1 MKANPGGQIDPSEIV
16 GRDKL
21 VARLWE
27 VLQRQSLVLIA
38 ERRMGK
44 TCVMKKME
52 SDHPPGVITFDR
64 DLEGLRSPLEFVEGV
79 FHDVEKYLSRLER
92 TAVKARRLLTHLS
105 GAEVP
110 KLGRFPSVTA
120 AHWKVLLTNIL
131 EDLAEHQSG
140 LVVLFWDEMPMMLK
154 NIKDSN
160 GEAVALEILDTLRS
174 LRHAHASLRM
184 VYTGSIGLHN
194 VIRSLKKS
202 GNPDDPTNDM
212 QTEDVPPL
220 SRPDAIELAQKLFA
234 GEGMQVADEATA
246 AAVADSVDC
255 IPYYVH
261 HVVDQ
266 MKHRGTAT
274 DPDSVRQLV
283 AACLI
288 DPQDPW
294 HLQHYRERIDSYYDE
309 ADRPFMLAMLD
320 ALATAQSPLTFGEVY
335 RHVKAKVV
343 TDDKE
348 RVLGLLGLLKR
359 DHYACPEPDGRVRF
373 SFSIVKRWWVLSRG
387 LTQ

>member
-1 MKANPGGQIDPSEIV
+1 MKANPGGQIDPREIV

-21 VARLWE
+21 VARLWD

-44 TCVMKKME
+44 TCVMKKMQSE
-52 SDHPPGVITFDR
+52 SPPGVLTFDR

-79 FHDVEKYLSRLER
+79 FHDVEEHLSRMER
-92 TAVKARRLLTHLS
+92 TAVKARALLTHLG
-105 GAEVP
+105 GADVP
-110 KLGRFPSVTA
+110 KLGRLPNVA
-120 AHWKVLLTNIL
+120 ATHWKALLTRIL
-131 EDLAEHQSG
+131 EDLADHQSG

-154 NIKDSN
+154 TIKDSS

-174 LRHAHASLRM
+174 LRHKHTNLRM

-220 SRPDAIELAQKLFA
+220 SRPDAIELVQKLFV
-234 GEGMQVADEATA
+234 GEGLQDADEATA
-246 AAVADSVDC
+246 AAIADSVDC

-266 MKHRGTAT
+266 MKHRGTAI

-288 DPQDPW
+288 EPQDPW
-294 HLQHYRERIDSYYDE
+294 HLQHYRERIDAYYDE

-320 ALATAQSPLTFGEVY
+320 VLATAQGPLTFGEVY
-335 RHVKAKVV
+335 QRVKAKVV
-343 TDDKE
+343 TDDEE
-348 RVLGLLGLLKR
+348 RVRALLGLLKR
-359 DHYACPEPDGRVRF
+359 DHYARPEPDGRVRF
-373 SFSIVKRWWVLSRG
+373 SFWLVKRWWGLSRG

>member
-1 MKANPGGQIDPSEIV
+1 MKANPGGQIDPREIV

-21 VARLWE
+21 VARLWD
-27 VLQRQSLVLIA
+27 VLERQSLVLIA

-44 TCVMKKME
+44 TCVMKKMQ
-52 SDHPPGVITFDR
+52 SDCPSGIITVYR

-79 FHDVEKYLSRLER
+79 FHDVEKYLSRFER
-92 TAVKARRLLTHLS
+92 TAVKARELLTHL
-105 GAEVP
+105 GGVDVP
-110 KLGRFPSVTA
+110 KLGRLPNIAA
-120 AHWKVLLTNIL
+120 AHWKVLLTRIL
-131 EDLAEHQSG
+131 EDLADHQSG
-140 LVVLFWDEMPMMLK
+140 LVVLFWDEVPMMLK
-154 NIKDSN
+154 NIKDSS

-194 VIRSLKKS
+194 VIRSLKKG

-220 SRPDAIELAQKLFA
+220 TRPYAIELAQKLFA
-234 GEGMQVADEATA
+234 GEDMQDAGEATA
-246 AAVADSVDC
+246 AAIADSVDC
-255 IPYYVH
+255 IPYYIH

-283 AACLI
+283 AACLT

-294 HLQHYRERIDSYYDE
+294 HLQHYRERIDAYYDE

-320 ALATAQSPLTFGEVY
+320 VLATAQSPLTFGEVY

-343 TDDKE
+343 TDDEE

-359 DHYACPEPDGRVRF
+359 DHYACQELDGRVRF
-373 SFSIVKRWWVLSRG
+373 SFSIVKRWWGLSRG

>member
-1 MKANPGGQIDPSEIV
+1 MKANPGGQIDPREIV

-21 VARLWE
+21 VARLWD

-44 TCVMKKME
+44 TCVMTKMR
-52 SDHPPGVITFDR
+52 SDPPHGVLTVYR

-79 FHDVEKYLSRLER
+79 FHDVEGHLSRLER
-92 TAVKARRLLTHLS
+92 TAVKARALLTHLG
-105 GAEVP
+105 GADVP
-110 KLGRFPSVTA
+110 KFGRLPNVA
-120 AHWKVLLTNIL
+120 ATHWKVLLTRIL
-131 EDLAEHQSG
+131 EDLADHQSG

-154 NIKDSN
+154 NIKDAS

-174 LRHAHASLRM
+174 LRQMHKSLRM

-234 GEGMQVADEATA
+234 GEGMQGADEVTA
-246 AAVADSVDC
+246 AAIADSVDC
-255 IPYYVH
+255 IPYYIH

-320 ALATAQSPLTFGEVY
+320 ALATAQSPLTFDEVY
-335 RHVKAKVV
+335 RLVKAKVV

-359 DHYACPEPDGRVRF
+359 DHYARPEPDGRVRF
-373 SFSIVKRWWVLSRG
+373 SFSIVKRWWGLSRG
-387 LTQ
+387 LNQ